1 MTTGIPRWEFHV
13 EFPLNDADS
22 SSGSHNSVAE
32 PTYLFAQ
39 ASVHTQNI
47 AVLTELGR
55 ISSSNVCRWNT
66 ALAEEH
72 HWGEMKS
79 FKPTTSFAS
88 FHQVIRYSMA
98 MQRFVEAHL
107 LEHPLQSRISTT
119 FQSFLQII
127 IVHSYCIPRGFYQK
141 FNFPRTQ
148 RPFEMTYVI
157 RENNYVHVSR
167 WGGIQ
172 LHSCFSTRTKE

>member
-1 MTTGIPRWEFHV
+1 MT
-13 EFPLNDADS
+13 DAGS
-22 SSGSHNSVAE
+22 SSRSHNSVTE
-32 PTYLFAQ
+32 PTYLLTQ
-39 ASVHTQNI
+39 VSVHKQDI

-55 ISSSNVCRWNT
+55 ISSRKIT
-66 ALAEEH
+66 G
-72 HWGEMKS
+72 GEMKS

-88 FHQVIRYSMA
+88 FHQVIRWRCNALST
-98 MQRFVEAHL
+98 
-107 LEHPLQSRISTT
+107 PICSSSRSRAESPRLFRVSCRSLMSTP
-119 FQSFLQII
+119 
-127 IVHSYCIPRGFYQK
+127 IPRGFFQR

-172 LHSCFSTRTKE
+172 LYS

>member
-1 MTTGIPRWEFHV
+1 MPPLVIQGTLIYL
-13 EFPLNDADS
+13 EFPLNDAGS

-32 PTYLFAQ
+32 PTYLLAQ

-47 AVLTELGR
+47 VVLTELGR
-55 ISSSNVCRWNT
+55 ISSPNVCRWNT
-66 ALAEEH
+66 ALAEKH

-107 LEHPLQSRISTT
+107 LEHPLQSRICTT

-127 IVHSYCIPRGFYQK
+127 NVHSYCIPRGFYQK
-141 FNFPRTQ
+141 FNFQRTQ
-148 RPFEMTYVI
+148 RP
-157 RENNYVHVSR
+157 S
-167 WGGIQ
+167 
-172 LHSCFSTRTKE
+172 K